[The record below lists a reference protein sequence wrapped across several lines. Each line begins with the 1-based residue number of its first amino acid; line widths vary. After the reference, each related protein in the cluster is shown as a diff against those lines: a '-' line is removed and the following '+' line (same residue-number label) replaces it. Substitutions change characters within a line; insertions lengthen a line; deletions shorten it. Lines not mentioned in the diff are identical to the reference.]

1 MEMIELHCKNL
12 RGRTIVK
19 KKFSKEN
26 TIGDVTKVIAENI
39 GPNYQPVLF
48 HENKPLIPES
58 EVGDCFKSDAVLEV
72 AVISIDA
79 GILSTKI
86 YEEKIGQMWSSRK
99 DLLNAGVHTEL
110 IDSISGHPKKWAHS
124 IIYSGENELDEDQGQ
139 KIQFAV
145 LGRELEGMKEALAR
159 NFTNGMN
166 VRVVRQFKIDSP
178 YENDQCYKYD
188 GVYKVSEYRPGVE
201 KSGRCVWL
209 FTLERDDNAS
219 KSESKQI
226 FRIKRKMKE
235 SVAIPVNPIIP
246 NDEILLWELDSN
258 IEVGTI
264 HSCGQNLT
272 NVKLLKHVANEN
284 SYSLL
289 WYNEVESANNCNI
302 IPFSVVSAEQLND
315 YIKSK
320 PEYATINFNNG
331 YIAKDLAS
339 APDVKVFKKLISKD
353 ISSIRYDGI
362 FKVYAFWTEVNKN
375 GLKTGRYLLINAT
388 ISIRDSNAKN
398 VDVEDPIK
406 GIAIGSGWPSRAKL
420 AAVHPPPQAGIC
432 GSAKSCASS
441 IVLSGKYEG
450 DIDMGDIIVYTG
462 CGGRDQKTKKRNH
475 HQSFSAMNEALARNC
490 NTEFNAEG
498 AFAQNWKGG
507 TAVRVVR
514 KLKLPKNN
522 PYIRDD
528 FWRYDGTYKV
538 VAYWKEKGIDTYENC
553 RFLLNRDDSPSTECS
568 NNNDDAES
576 YQVRKVKIGK
586 LPLIHS
592 NNRKRQVPEGGKH
605 SPKSV

>member
-1 MEMIELHCKNL
+1 MGMIELHCKNL
-12 RGRTIVK
+12 RGRTHDRK
-19 KKFSKEN
+19 KNFSKEN
-26 TIGDVTKVIAENI
+26 TIGDVRKVIAENI
-39 GPNYQPVLF
+39 GPNCQPVLF

-58 EVGDCFKSDAVLEV
+58 KVGDCFKSDAVLEV

-99 DLLNAGVHTEL
+99 ELNVGVHTEL

-201 KSGRCVWL
+201 KSGRCVRL
-209 FTLERDDNAS
+209 FILERDDNAS

-258 IEVGTI
+258 IE
-264 HSCGQNLT
+264 L
-272 NVKLLKHVANEN
+272 
-284 SYSLL
+284 
-289 WYNEVESANNCNI
+289 
-302 IPFSVVSAEQLND
+302 
-315 YIKSK
+315 
-320 PEYATINFNNG
+320 
-331 YIAKDLAS
+331 DLAS

-398 VDVEDPIK
+398 VNVEDPIK
-406 GIAIGSGWPSRAKL
+406 GIAIDSGWPSRAKL
-420 AAVHPPPQAGIC
+420 AEVHPPPQAGIC

-450 DIDMGDIIVYTG
+450 DIDMGD
-462 CGGRDQKTKKRNH
+462 
-475 HQSFSAMNEALARNC
+475 
-490 NTEFNAEG
+490 
-498 AFAQNWKGG
+498 
-507 TAVRVVR
+507 
-514 KLKLPKNN
+514 
-522 PYIRDD
+522 
-528 FWRYDGTYKV
+528 
-538 VAYWKEKGIDTYENC
+538 
-553 RFLLNRDDSPSTECS
+553 
-568 NNNDDAES
+568 
-576 YQVRKVKIGK
+576 
-586 LPLIHS
+586 LIS
-592 NNRKRQVPEGGKH
+592 ED
-605 SPKSV
+605 